1 MTFKDPEGEP
11 QRGQREGKT
20 VSGLTS
26 DRAICSCAE
35 VEGRAVSDGH
45 MNLDR
50 HDLAREYE
58 KFFQA
63 VEASPSCVVITDK
76 KGVIE
81 YVNDRFVASTGYTRE
96 QAIGR
101 KPSLLKSGH
110 TPQHM
115 YRSLWETISAGNI
128 WRGEMCNR
136 KRSGEHYWESTAIAP
151 IVGSGGE
158 ITHYVAVKEDITE
171 RRHAQSELQR
181 RQERDASLA
190 AITRVLLA
198 DASAAAVE
206 KALQILCASL
216 SAERGY
222 LFRTS
227 NDETTITNTHEWVA
241 DKMVSQRKNF
251 VDVACEHFKWCL
263 DQHHTGQAVAV
274 NDTADLP
281 NDAGK
286 FRTTLLS
293 GGVQANL
300 SAPIHL
306 GKKFIGFVGV
316 DVHAAPRTWDAGD
329 ISHLEQVAEII
340 GLALL
345 RMEAEDELRATRDR
359 AARAEQNLVDAI
371 ESMPE
376 GFVLY
381 DARGKLEICNS
392 RFRDDY
398 GYSEEQARPGV
409 HFKTLGLLDVKQ
421 GNVSLPEGF
430 ADIEAYLETKLEYR
444 LKLEDTFPVQ
454 LKDGRHLMTRDRR
467 TTSGGLVSV
476 QTDITKIKQT
486 EEALRSSE
494 RKFWGVFHSSP
505 SMMTISDTKD
515 GRFIDV
521 NAKWVEVMG
530 FDYGD
535 AVGKTASEL
544 EIWSSPVV
552 RDKMLS
558 QFDKDGVLT
567 DFESRI
573 KTRGGKMRDLLVSGV
588 RMQVEGEEAVL
599 LVNHDITD
607 RKAMEQA
614 LKHSD
619 QEVRTILDNIVEAFY
634 RTGDDEVITMCSA
647 AVENLLG
654 YTPEELIGVSA
665 HSLYA
670 DGGEHAAFLQAVQDG
685 GGKTRDFEVRLKH
698 KDGSEIWA
706 ASSGHFIYDR
716 DDNVVGLEGTTRDIT
731 RRKNAEHALLLAKEQ
746 AEQASA
752 AKSDFLSGM
761 SHELRTPLNA
771 VIGFSQM
778 MEFQGDNPLSDRQRE
793 YLDIVRRSGEHLL
806 ALINEVLDL
815 ARVESGRM
823 DLHIAPVGPD
833 DLIEECT
840 ALVRAMAA
848 QKSITITVETCRQE
862 LPHIA
867 VDRMKF
873 KQILINLLSNAV
885 KYNVEGGSVVVVAK
899 PDAQSNLRI
908 DVTDTGHGLDP
919 EECAALFEPFQRLG
933 AERTGVEGTGLGL
946 AMAKRMIEAMGGVI
960 QVASMPG
967 TGSTFTIIVPLA
979 VG

>member
-1 MTFKDPEGEP
+1 MTVKDPEGEP
-11 QRGQREGKT
+11 QSGQQEGRS
-20 VSGLTS
+20 VSGLTA
-26 DRAICSCAE
+26 DRSMCRCAE
-35 VEGRAVSDGH
+35 VVGHAVGDGH
-45 MNLDR
+45 MNLDQ
-50 HDLAREYE
+50 HQLAREYE

-76 KGVIE
+76 IGVIE

-96 QAIGR
+96 QAVGR

-110 TPQHM
+110 TPQHV
-115 YRSLWETISAGNI
+115 YRTLWETISAGNL

-136 KRSGEHYWESTAIAP
+136 KRSGEYYWESTAIAP
-151 IVGSGGE
+151 IVGDDGE

-171 RRHAQSELQR
+171 RRLAQSELQR
-181 RQERDASLA
+181 RQERDSSLA
-190 AITRVLLA
+190 AVTRGLLA

-216 SAERGY
+216 DAQRGF
-222 LFRTS
+222 LFRIS
-227 NDETTITNTHEWVA
+227 SDEMTLTNTHEWVA
-241 DKMVSQRKNF
+241 DGIASRRKNF
-251 VDVACEHFKWCL
+251 AGVTCEQCKWCL
-263 DQHHTGQAVAV
+263 DQHRSGQAVVINNA
-274 NDTADLP
+274 ADLP
-281 NDAGK
+281 NDAGRFK
-286 FRTTLLS
+286 TALLS
-293 GGVQANL
+293 GGIQANL

-316 DVHAAPRTWDAGD
+316 DVESAPRAWDADD
-329 ISHLEQVAEII
+329 IRYLEQVAEII

-345 RMEAEDELRATRDR
+345 RMEAEDELRTTRDR

-381 DARGKLEICNS
+381 DAEGKLEICNS

-398 GYSEEQARPGV
+398 GYSKEQARPGV
-409 HFKTLGLLDVKQ
+409 HFKELGLLDVMQ
-421 GNVSLPEGF
+421 GNVSLPEGYQD
-430 ADIEAYLETKLEYR
+430 AETYLQTKLEYR

-467 TTSGGLVSV
+467 TSSGGMVSV

-486 EEALRSSE
+486 EDALRTSE

-505 SMMTISDTKD
+505 SMMTISALKD

-530 FDYGD
+530 FDYGE
-535 AVGKTASEL
+535 AVGKTAIEL
-544 EIWSSPVV
+544 GVWSSPFV
-552 RDKMLS
+552 REQMLS
-558 QFDKDGVLT
+558 KFDEDGVLT
-567 DFESRI
+567 NFESRI
-573 KTRGGKMRDLLVSGV
+573 KTKNGKMRDLLVSGV
-588 RMQVEGEEAVL
+588 RMPVGEEEAVL

-607 RKAMEQA
+607 RKAMELA

-634 RTGDDEVITMCSA
+634 RTDNDGIVTMCSA

-654 YTPEELIGVSA
+654 YKPEELIGTSV
-665 HSLYA
+665 HVLYSNN
-670 DGGEHAAFLQAVQDG
+670 AARVNFMQAMQDG
-685 GGKTRDFEVRLKH
+685 GGETRDFEVRLKR
-698 KDGSEIWA
+698 KDGSKIWA
-706 ASSGHFIYDR
+706 SSSGHFIYDR

-731 RRKNAEHALLLAKEQ
+731 RRKNAEYALLLAKEQ

-771 VIGFSQM
+771 IIGFSQM

-806 ALINEVLDL
+806 SLINEILDL

-823 DLHIAPVGPD
+823 DLHIAPVGPA

-840 ALVRAMAA
+840 ALVHAMATE
-848 QKSITITVETCRQE
+848 KSISITVEGVGPE
-862 LPHIA
+862 LPHIS

-885 KYNVEGGSVVVVAK
+885 KYNVEGGSVVVIAK
-899 PDAQSNLRI
+899 PDAQSKLRI
-908 DVTDTGHGLDP
+908 DVTDTGNGLDP

-933 AERTGVEGTGLGL
+933 AERTEVEGTGLGL

-960 QVASMPG
+960 QVVSTPG
-967 TGSTFTIIVPLA
+967 SGSTFTIIVPLA

>member
-1 MTFKDPEGEP
+1 MTLKDPEGEP
-11 QRGQREGKT
+11 QRGGRGRRS
-20 VSGLTS
+20 VFGLTPETAACHCAA
-26 DRAICSCAE
+26 DDARAAGDDHAIL
-35 VEGRAVSDGH
+35 DGH
-45 MNLDR
+45 R
-50 HDLAREYE
+50 LAREYE

-76 KGVIE
+76 AGVIE

-101 KPSLLKSGH
+101 KPNLLKSGH
-110 TPQHM
+110 TPQHV
-115 YRSLWETISAGNI
+115 YRTLWETISTGSI

-151 IVGSGGE
+151 IVGGDGG

-171 RRHAQSELQR
+171 RRRVQSELQR
-181 RQERDASLA
+181 RQERDAALA

-198 DASAAAVE
+198 EASAVAVE
-206 KALQILCASL
+206 EALKILCASL
-216 SAERGY
+216 DAQRGF
-222 LFRTS
+222 LFRIS
-227 NDETTITNTHEWVA
+227 NDETVITNTHEWVA
-241 DKMVSQRKNF
+241 DGIAPRRENF
-251 VDVACEHFKWCL
+251 VGVARERFKWCL
-263 DQHHTGQAVAV
+263 DQYRRGQAVAV
-274 NDTADLP
+274 NNTADMP
-281 NDAGK
+281 NDAGMFK
-286 FRTTLLS
+286 TGLLA
-293 GGVQANL
+293 GGIQANL

-316 DVHAAPRTWDAGD
+316 DVESTPRVWSSDD
-329 ISHLEQVAEII
+329 IRHLEQVAEII

-381 DARGKLEICNS
+381 DADGKLEICNS
-392 RFRDDY
+392 RFRNDY
-398 GYSEEQARPGV
+398 GYNEDQVRPGV
-409 HFKTLGLLDVKQ
+409 HYMELGLIDVKQ
-421 GNVSLPEGF
+421 GNVSIPEGYKD
-430 ADIEAYLETKLEYR
+430 AETYLQTKLEYR
-444 LKLEDTFPVQ
+444 LTLEDTFPVQ

-467 TTSGGLVSV
+467 TSSGGLVSV

-505 SMMTISDTKD
+505 SMMTISALKD

-530 FDYGD
+530 FDYGE
-535 AVGKTASEL
+535 AVGETAAEL
-544 EIWSSPVV
+544 GLWPSPIV
-552 RDKMLS
+552 RDQMLS
-558 QFDKDGVLT
+558 KFDNDGVLT
-567 DFESRI
+567 NFEFRI
-573 KTRGGKMRDLLVSGV
+573 KTRSGKMRDLLVSGV
-588 RMQVEGEEAVL
+588 RMHVGDEEALL

-607 RKAMEQA
+607 RKVMEQA
-614 LKHSD
+614 LKRSD

-634 RTGDDEVITMCSA
+634 RTDNDGNVIMCSA
-647 AVENLLG
+647 AVESLLG
-654 YTPEELIGVSA
+654 YTPEELIGASV
-665 HSLYA
+665 HTLYVDNGVHA
-670 DGGEHAAFLQAVQDG
+670 DFVQAMQDG
-685 GGKTRDFEVRLKH
+685 GGKTRDFEVRLKR
-698 KDGSEIWA
+698 KDGPEIWA

-716 DDNVVGLEGTTRDIT
+716 DDNIVGVEGTTRDIT
-731 RRKNAEHALLLAKEQ
+731 RRKNAEYALLLAKEQ
-746 AEQASA
+746 AEQANA

-793 YLDIVRRSGEHLL
+793 YLDIIRRSGEHLL
-806 ALINEVLDL
+806 SLINEILDL

-823 DLHIAPVGPD
+823 DLRIAPVGPA

-840 ALVRAMAA
+840 ALVRAMATE
-848 QKSITITVETCRQE
+848 KSVTITIEDAGQAM
-862 LPHIA
+862 PHVS

-885 KYNVEGGSVVVVAK
+885 KYNVEGGHVVVVAK
-899 PDAQSNLRI
+899 PDAHSNLRI
-908 DVTDTGHGLDP
+908 DVTDTGNGLNP

-933 AERTGVEGTGLGL
+933 AERSEIEGTGLGL
-946 AMAKRMIEAMGGVI
+946 ALAKRMIEAMGGDI
-960 QVASMPG
+960 QVASTPG
-967 TGSTFTIIVPLA
+967 SGSTFTIIVPLA